1 MRALNRNKQKIY
13 YANYVGETPILDENG
28 LDTGDKEITY
38 TEPEESWVNISASRG
53 STNVELFGTD
63 INYTNTIVTDEN
75 LGIDEH
81 SILWIDAEP
90 TEPHN
95 YIVVLVAK
103 SINSFS
109 YAIRKVDVS

>member
-28 LDTGDKEITY
+28 LETGETEITY
-38 TEPEESWVNISASRG
+38 TDPKEAWVSISASRG
-53 STNVELFGTD
+53 SANVELFGTD
-63 INYTNTIVTDEN
+63 INYSNTIVTDEDF
-75 LGIDEH
+75 GIDEH
-81 SILWIDAEP
+81 SVLWIDAEP
-90 TEPHN
+90 TKPHN

>member
-38 TEPEESWVNISASRG
+38 TKPEESWVNISASRG

>member
-13 YANYVGETPILDENG
+13 YANYLGETPILDENG

-38 TEPEESWVNISASRG
+38 TEPEEAWVNISASRG
-53 STNVELFGTD
+53 SANVELFGTD
-63 INYTNTIVTDEN
+63 INYTNTIVTDED

-81 SILWIDAEP
+81 SILWVSAEP
-90 TEPHN
+90 TEPYN